1 MNAKRALSS
10 FRAPKERD
18 AENRTWEVVR
28 LAYRERVPAQ
38 RRTSHLRPVLAFG
51 AVVVA
56 GAIALSPAG
65 ATVGRLINRALGVQ
79 HAAPALL
86 SLPAPGR
93 LLVSGPGGTWTV
105 AADGSTRRLGPWSQ
119 ASWSPHALYV
129 TAASANQLAAVTPH
143 GIPQWT
149 LARPAVDDPRWYPP
163 TGYRIAYLSGGD
175 LRVVAGDGTGDH
187 LVAAG
192 IAKVAPAWRPAH
204 PYQLAYVSRRGR
216 VVVRDAD
223 TGLVLWSVNPG
234 ADIRQL
240 AWSGDGER
248 LLALSSHALRVFA
261 ANGALSST
269 VPLAGGARPGD
280 AALSPDG
287 RTLALVLGGSE
298 SEVVVENLHASD
310 PTPRRVLAGSGVR
323 QVEWSPN
330 GKWLLISWPAANQW
344 VFVRV
349 AGMPR
354 IVAVSRITQ
363 QFSAGSHHGFPQ
375 LEGWC
380 CTAEGSAG

>member
-1 MNAKRALSS
+1 MSAKRALSS
-10 FRAPKERD
+10 FRAPEERD
-18 AENRTWEVVR
+18 AENRTWEVAR
-28 LAYRERVPAQ
+28 SAYRARVPAQ

-86 SLPAPGR
+86 SLPASGR

-119 ASWSPHALYV
+119 ASWSPHALYLTV
-129 TAASANQLAAVTPH
+129 AGANQLATVTPH

-163 TGYRIAYLSGGD
+163 TGYRVAYLSGGD

-187 LVAAG
+187 LLAAG

-248 LLALSSHALRVFA
+248 LLAVSSRAVRVFA
-261 ANGALSST
+261 AGGALSSS
-269 VPLAGGARPGD
+269 VQLPRGARPGD

-287 RTLALVLGGSE
+287 RTLALVLGGG
-298 SEVVVENLHASD
+298 EVVVVDLGASH

-323 QVEWSPN
+323 QVEWSPD

-354 IVAVSRITQ
+354 IVAVSRIAQ
-363 QFSAGSHHGFPQ
+363 QFSAGANRGFPR

-380 CTAEGSAG
+380 CTAEGAAG